1 MIIFLYGHDDFRSQQ
16 KLKEIK
22 TKFIKEVDN
31 SANSLTT
38 IDGQVSDIK
47 KISDILSARSLLAN
61 KRMIIIENIFLNK
74 GKTIFVEILD
84 YLKKIKA
91 DKEKDIIIVI
101 RETSIKTGKTGKQA
115 VTVDSI
121 GKEKSL
127 LVKPQALFSYL
138 VKQKFSQEFKLL
150 TNPELINWIKKQ
162 VASQGGNIVNQVAQ
176 TLISLIGNDLWQVN
190 NEINKLINYK
200 MGLEPS
206 MIPGNAPINKN
217 IEVADIEK
225 LTKGKFDEN
234 IFALTDAISN
244 KNKALAVKLLNEQY
258 AAGLTDNYL
267 LSMFIRQF
275 KILLQI
281 RQALDS
287 GLTSRKITSELKLHP
302 FVIQKGIS
310 QVRNFNLP
318 RLKQIL
324 AKLLSIDFDMK
335 TGRASSQTMLSL
347 LIAKV

>member
-1 MIIFLYGHDDFRSQQ
+1 MIIFLYGQDDFRSQQ

-22 TKFIKEVDN
+22 AKFIKEIDS

-38 IDGQVSDIK
+38 LDGQISDIK
-47 KISDILSARSLLAN
+47 KISDTLSARSLLASR
-61 KRMIIIENIFLNK
+61 RMIIIENIFLNK
-74 GKTIFVEILD
+74 GKTIFVEALD

-91 DKEKDIIIVI
+91 DIEKDIIIVI
-101 RETSIKTGKTGKQA
+101 REMSIKTGKTGKQA

-121 GKEKSL
+121 GKEKPL

-138 VKQKFSQEFKLL
+138 VKQKFSQEFKLF
-150 TNPELINWIKKQ
+150 TNTELINWIKKQ
-162 VASQGGNIVNQVAQ
+162 VTGQGGNITNQAAQ
-176 TLISLIGNDLWQVN
+176 TLISLIGNDLWQIN

-200 MGLEPS
+200 IGLEPS
-206 MIPGNAPINKN
+206 IIPGNNSANKS
-217 IEVADIEK
+217 IEVVDIEK

-244 KNKALAVKLLNEQY
+244 KNKALATKLLNEQY

-267 LSMFIRQF
+267 LSMFTRQF

-287 GLTSRKITSELKLHP
+287 GLTSRKITSELRLHP
-302 FVIQKGIS
+302 FIIQKGIS
-310 QVRNFNLP
+310 QVRNFNLF

-324 AKLLSIDFDMK
+324 DKLLSIDFDMK
-335 TGRASSQTMLSL
+335 NGRIDGQTMLNL
-347 LIAKV
+347 LIAKI

>member
-1 MIIFLYGHDDFRSQQ
+1 MIIFLYGQDDFRSQQ
-16 KLKEIK
+16 KLKKIK
-22 TKFIKEVDN
+22 AKFIKEVDT
-31 SANSLTT
+31 SANGLTT
-38 IDGQVSDIK
+38 LDGQISDIK
-47 KISDILSARSLLAN
+47 KISDTLSARSLLTSR
-61 KRMIIIENIFLNK
+61 RMIIIENIFLNK
-74 GKTIFVEILD
+74 GKTIFVEVFD

-91 DKEKDIIIVI
+91 DKEEDVIIVI
-101 RETSIKTGKTGKQA
+101 RETSIKTGKTGNQA
-115 VTVDSI
+115 VTVNAI
-121 GKEKSL
+121 GKEKPL

-150 TNPELINWIKKQ
+150 TNAELISWIKKQ
-162 VASQGGNIVNQVAQ
+162 VISQDGNITNQAAQ
-176 TLISLIGNDLWQVN
+176 TLISLVGNDLWQVN

-200 MGLEPS
+200 VGLEPS
-206 MIPGNAPINKN
+206 IIPGDNSVSKN
-217 IEVADIEK
+217 IEVVDIEK

-244 KNKALAVKLLNEQY
+244 KNKALATKLLNEQY
-258 AAGLTDNYL
+258 AAGLTDSYL
-267 LSMFIRQF
+267 LSMFTRQF

-287 GLTSRKITSELKLHP
+287 GLTSRKITSELRLHP

-318 RLKQIL
+318 HLKQTL

-335 TGRASSQTMLSL
+335 NGRGDGQTMLDL
-347 LIAKV
+347 LIAKI